1 MKTIDNSLNAKN
13 IGYLMCELK
22 VEKSGGRVN
31 FIDFFKSLV
40 LYGYKLELP
49 LEKYLCNLEEIR
61 EITSDLEKAR
71 E

>member
-1 MKTIDNSLNAKN
+1 
-13 IGYLMCELK
+13 MCELK